1 MYKYFKIILVLLL
14 SFSLFSCTKTQE
26 SQPEEKPAEESE
38 VKELKVESVSSLPD
52 GDFQMEAT
60 FPDHLDYV
68 DDTLALNSTISFYGY
83 EDQGELFLRI
93 NKDLK
98 SFDFYINSEGKHLE
112 DVKKGDVY
120 KVDFSDFAINGRN
133 SLQISSLNGEDTEG
147 CISAYVPY
155 PIVIDGDLT
164 SEGFHEH
171 LLKRFC
177 YAFFA
182 VLLLRAFTPRLPRR
196 FRGKRFTTRSRL
208 TVDRAFSHHSTPLLF
223 LMGVTI

>member
-38 VKELKVESVSSLPD
+38 VKEPKVESVSSLPD

-164 SEGFHEH
+164 SEGFHEECFD
-171 LLKRFC
+171 LISDIIQADIDNGFTSAQL
-177 YAFFA
+177 A
-182 VLLLRAFTPRLPRR
+182 VISHNKLIYSKTWGA
-196 FRGKRFTTRSRL
+196 KNSY
-208 TVDRAFSHHSTPLLF
+208 DRTATL
-223 LMGVTI
+223 